1 VPIALLVP
9 ERTPNAFATALP
21 LGATGRRATT
31 QSDSRAALL
40 FEACCSDSC
49 CARPC

>member
-40 FEACCSDSC
+40 FRGNCS
-49 CARPC
+49 RG